1 MTRGETMR
9 AARERAGLTV
19 RGLAAKAGV
28 CYMTVSRIEND
39 ETSCS
44 LTSAELLAD
53 ALGLS
58 LDEYT
63 GHEVK
68 RNG

>member
-1 MTRGETMR
+1 MTRGESMQ
-9 AARERAGLTV
+9 AARERAGLTAWE
-19 RGLAAKAGV
+19 LAKRAGV
-28 CYMTVSRIEND
+28 CYMTLSRMEKD
-39 ETSCS
+39 ECCS
-44 LTSAELLAD
+44 SILTVELLAD

-68 RNG
+68 HRG

>member
-9 AARERAGLTV
+9 AARERAGLSL
-19 RGLAAKAGV
+19 RGLAKRAGV
-28 CYMTVSRIEND
+28 CYMTIKRTEDD

-44 LTSAELLAD
+44 LTTAELLAD

-63 GHEVK
+63 GHKV
-68 RNG
+68 RRHG

>member
-1 MTRGETMR
+1 MTRGEHMR
-9 AARERAGLTV
+9 AAREREGLTI
-19 RGLAAKAGV
+19 RGLAKRAGV
-28 CYMTVSRIEND
+28 CYMTIARVEND
-39 ETSCS
+39 ETSCT
-44 LTSAELLAD
+44 LTTAELLAD

-68 RNG
+68 RHG

>member
-1 MTRGETMR
+1 MR
-9 AARERAGLTV
+9 AWRERAGLTM
-19 RGLAAKAGV
+19 RGLADKAGV
-28 CYMTVSRIEND
+28 CYMTVSRVEND
-39 ETSCS
+39 QTGCS